1 MTVRVSL
8 SQPGI
13 VFASLVDNS
22 STDSTVFLGNQ
33 PSSTWVVPVV
43 AHVPGAE
50 GTFWSSSVAIWNAE
64 ATTTTVDLEYLPEKT
79 DNSGGGLRAAL
90 IYLGPHTTRNLDD
103 VLYNEFGIDNG
114 KGVLVVD
121 GDQPV
126 TVTSRVLTDG
136 PQGGTSGNGV
146 RTVPVSA
153 MRSGTA
159 VLPGVRMVDGFRTN
173 VGFVTGDQGTT
184 FTCKLYASDGTLR
197 AQGSVAVPARSLK
210 QQSVEQIFG
219 GSGYQAPDPVGMIM
233 VESTAPFLSYLT
245 VIDGTSQDPVFVM
258 PQ

>member
-1 MTVRVSL
+1 M
-8 SQPGI
+8 
-13 VFASLVDNS
+13 
-22 STDSTVFLGNQ
+22 
-33 PSSTWVVPVV
+33 
-43 AHVPGAE
+43 
-50 GTFWSSSVAIWNAE
+50 
-64 ATTTTVDLEYLPEKT
+64 
-79 DNSGGGLRAAL
+79 
-90 IYLGPHTTRNLDD
+90 IYLGPHATRNLDD

-121 GDQPV
+121 SNQQV
-126 TVTSRVLTDG
+126 TVTSRVFTDG

-153 MRSGTA
+153 MKSGTA

-184 FTCKLYASDGTLR
+184 FTCKLYDIRRDPAGAGLR
-197 AQGSVAVPARSLK
+197 DRAGVVAQAAIGGADLRRQRLPGARP
-210 QQSVEQIFG
+210 G
-219 GSGYQAPDPVGMIM
+219 GDDHGRECGAD
-233 VESTAPFLSYLT
+233 FLTYLT